1 MEETG
6 SRLLAMQGV
15 LTNKNTPPVVGVS
28 HLRCASRIWSV
39 PLPAI
44 EADSFCSQIAPLQ
57 NMEDPFLK
65 LIGPKLSFSLK

>member
-28 HLRCASRIWSV
+28 HLRCASSI
-39 PLPAI
+39 
-44 EADSFCSQIAPLQ
+44 
-57 NMEDPFLK
+57 
-65 LIGPKLSFSLK
+65 